1 MRHAVT
7 GPPVRKSD
15 PPRGGAGLQ
24 RLAIAAALCVVLAG
38 CAGFVYKRLDWLAV
52 WYVNGLVTLDE
63 AQEQA
68 LRRIVKDGLAWH
80 RGAQLPLYQAMLDN
94 LDRDVDGPMSVAR
107 VEQRYDEMVALW
119 DVLAERL
126 VGDAAPLLE
135 SLTIAQRNELFA
147 SIEEQNEEFREEYSG
162 STAELRYKRRVRTT
176 IRVLQQFMGRLTEE
190 QRTLV
195 EAHLRAMN
203 DVADEWLERRALWQA
218 NFRAVLDGNLRG
230 AEFSAALRD
239 LALRT
244 EQFDSAEY
252 RRKVSENRQIAFR
265 MLADLSSIMTP
276 KQRERMSRKLREYA
290 TDLDELT
297 RQSS

>member
-1 MRHAVT
+1 
-7 GPPVRKSD
+7 VRSGT
-15 PPRGGAGLQ
+15 RLQ
-24 RLAIAAALCVVLAG
+24 RLAIAAALCAILAG
-38 CAGFVYKRLDWLAV
+38 CAGFFYKRLDWLAA

-63 AQEQA
+63 DQEQA
-68 LRRIVKDGLAWH
+68 LRRMVKDTVAWH
-80 RGAQLPLYQAMLDN
+80 RGAQFPLYQAMLDN
-94 LDRDVDGPMSVAR
+94 LDKDVDGPMSVAR

-119 DVLAERL
+119 DVMVERL
-126 VGDAAPLLE
+126 VGDAAPLLD
-135 SLTIAQRNELFA
+135 SLTIDQRNELFA
-147 SIEEQNEEFREEYSG
+147 SIEEQIEDFREEYSG

-190 QRTLV
+190 QRMLV
-195 EAHLRAMN
+195 RARLATMN

-230 AEFSAALRD
+230 AEFAAALRD
-239 LALRT
+239 LALRP

-252 RRKVSENRQIAFR
+252 RRKVSQNRQIAFR

-290 TDLDELT
+290 AELDELT